1 MKFRNEKID
10 VSIFALGLI
19 IVGLIFSITMKT
31 LPLFADSDENIASTV
46 QTTGQH
52 FVTIY
57 DNGTEA
63 TLTLKTDAS
72 TVADVL
78 ERADIQIDI
87 TDIVEPNSSEI
98 IVSENFRINIY
109 RAKPAIV
116 IDGIKQYKIMT
127 AASAPVDV
135 AKDAGITLLEA
146 DVVKITTLNNFLEA
160 GLPFAYTVVRAK
172 TIDFNFY
179 GQALTIRTGAD
190 TVGAFL
196 AERNIT
202 ITSSD
207 WLSQP
212 LDTKIENGLL
222 LKLYAQG
229 KNTITTLEEVAF
241 TEQFT
246 HDYSFNLG
254 YRSITKAGETGL
266 KTVTY
271 EVEMQDGK
279 EISRV
284 HVSEI
289 VTKEPVT
296 QQVTLG
302 ARSIAMK
309 PLTKQMGRNRYTTNT
324 GILRE
329 ETYYNLNMKVVMQ
342 HCGGGGYYTVREAD
356 GVKVDKDGYVI
367 VAAHLGRYPRCSIV
381 ETSLGLGKVYDTGSF
396 ADGKPEQFDI
406 ATNW

>member
-31 LPLFADSDENIASTV
+31 LPLFADSDENITNTI
-46 QTTGQH
+46 QTGQH

-57 DNGTEA
+57 DNGTDT

-72 TVADVL
+72 TVEDVL
-78 ERADIQIDI
+78 ERANIQIDI
-87 TDIVEPNSSEI
+87 TDIIEPNTSEV

-160 GLPFAYTVVRAK
+160 GLPFAYTVIRAK

-190 TVGAFL
+190 TVEAFL

-222 LKLYAQG
+222 LELYAQG
-229 KNTITTLEEVAF
+229 KNTITIDEEVAF
-241 TEQFT
+241 SEQFT

-254 YRSITKAGETGL
+254 YHAITKAGETGL

-279 EISRV
+279 EISRT
-284 HVSEI
+284 HISEI
-289 VTKEPVT
+289 ITKEPIT

-329 ETYYNLNMKVVMQ
+329 ETYYNLNMKAVMQ
-342 HCGGGGYYTVREAD
+342 HCGSGGYYTVRETD

-367 VAAHLGRYPRCSIV
+367 VAAHLGRYPRCSVV

-396 ADGKPEQFDI
+396 AHGNPEQFDI